1 MATLPL
7 GCRSSHKDTRTTAD
21 EATAAYNGFFQSL
34 KDKRNAG
41 TEEIISL
48 TKEWRKLA
56 AAVSVSS
63 ERDGT
68 EGYDAHADGN
78 RIALGDSVALQ
89 MARLINGKERSFADY
104 LSVVQSLNDV
114 VVDTASQKLVASVH
128 LFYRNASAIPT
139 YKGSGKDVVNRY
151 DNLLKDALTGG
162 IRTRQQAIGFLRHE
176 DVAFRS
182 FLLHLPTLI
191 SGKIPL
197 DSITVNTAKAV
208 TRIIA
213 LADTAHNVFD
223 RSEVVILLA
232 MRNNRRLL
240 QNAEACVDCLPRFRL
255 TDDGQAA
262 ACLWMILQPWISFDS
277 FAYALMDEEQLCTME
292 KLAEQMPPILAKL
305 KGIDFPLEMEGLP
318 TLLMETFILGYK

>member
-1 MATLPL
+1 MPL

-21 EATAAYNGFFQSL
+21 EATAAYDDFFQSL

-56 AAVSVSS
+56 AAVSVSL

-78 RIALGDSVALQ
+78 HIALGDSVALQ
-89 MARLINGKERSFADY
+89 MARLINGKERSFTDY

-223 RSEVVILLA
+223 RS
-232 MRNNRRLL
+232 
-240 QNAEACVDCLPRFRL
+240 
-255 TDDGQAA
+255 
-262 ACLWMILQPWISFDS
+262 
-277 FAYALMDEEQLCTME
+277 AYALMDEEQLCTME
-292 KLAEQMPPILAKL
+292 KLAEQMPPVLAKL